1 VKEVRVRES
10 RARELLVRRLCV
22 RKMCVCV
29 KPVITYGYF
38 TISYNE
44 ARKTICGDNK
54 N

>member
-1 VKEVRVRES
+1 MRVRVR
-10 RARELLVRRLCV
+10 VRV
-22 RKMCVCV
+22 GVCVCV

-38 TISYNE
+38 TISYDE